1 MENKCNHN
9 DASLF
14 INSFSFSTSP
24 RSLFQKSI
32 HWQHTYMYI
41 VLNRKLTIKN
51 SGIMVLL
58 STTPHC
64 FFSKFNCSLLKLIFL
79 HIDMHADN
87 NNFKCNPTSNTSIC
101 NCSVLQ
107 RYNLQQYALITN
119 YIIIFQFSTVILN
132 PPTDSADG
140 SVLID
145 YGKNEDVEQFV
156 YIIHCS
162 DTHNG
167 YLALLSKAIY
177 SERVCILVAKYKIH
191 MFTYWAKIII
201 VTYSVVCFIS

>member
-1 MENKCNHN
+1 MH
-9 DASLF
+9 ASLVNYF
-14 INSFSFSTSP
+14 IQFFHKSKFSFP
-24 RSLFQKSI
+24 KSLY
-32 HWQHTYMYI
+32 WQHTYMYI
-41 VLNRKLTIKN
+41 VLNRKFTINN
-51 SGIMVLL
+51 SAIMALQ
-58 STTPHC
+58 SNTPHR
-64 FFSKFNCSLLKLIFL
+64 FFFKIQQQFAQANFSA
-79 HIDMHADN
+79 HRHADN
-87 NNFKCNPTSNTSIC
+87 NSSPTLNTTIC

-107 RYNLQQYALITN
+107 HCNLQQYALITN

-167 YLALLSKAIY
+167 YLALPSEAIY
-177 SERVCILVAKYKIH
+177 SERVCIVVAKYKIP